1 MVYHSS
7 VDSVDCGDCSGS
19 ADGVL
24 WGLVM
29 AVVVVLLVTEV
40 VWGCGRGGGGRASV
54 GGENRG
60 FVYSSDHG
68 GDNNHGS
75 VSGVGCGV
83 ASGHGVEFEVLWV
96 VVTVMIVMVELWVP
110 CV

>member
-40 VWGCGRGGGGRASV
+40 GVWPWWRWTCQCG
-54 GGENRG
+54 
-60 FVYSSDHG
+60 
-68 GDNNHGS
+68 
-75 VSGVGCGV
+75 
-83 ASGHGVEFEVLWV
+83 W
-96 VVTVMIVMVELWVP
+96 
-110 CV
+110 